1 MSAGVASSPMV
12 VEAKYED
19 VSQLNFSKLYSPKM
33 KSVYWR
39 YFGFPSND
47 NDEVITKQS
56 VVCIKC
62 HKVLTNHGN
71 TTNLRAHLQHRHKEL
86 FKALCQENDI
96 QVPPRKTPRNLNHPP
111 LSKRNVSSRRV
122 KLEFINNRSHHENDN
137 DNDEDDEIDE
147 AAVAAAAM
155 QAEDDPASQAMLYES
170 MVPLTYD
177 DADNL
182 VEEEDRSINIEPR
195 ELKYGRKRKMTAPS
209 AGTMHYTRANIKHE
223 DGSGSVQGVRSYIAN
238 LPEALADIVVRD
250 LRNVETLY
258 DQGISEFIRLA
269 MGNLASLPMPQ
280 KIEGLITEQHAS
292 KFFEMCDFTRDFT
305 GEKPY
310 SLAFELWNN
319 VEQRRFLSIYHNYLS
334 DETQC
339 VRSVMYATI
348 EYTDYVSFDELLTEF
363 YLPNC
368 TMAIVNYDDEED
380 LLQSFLKEKN
390 IPIVLCYVSVIDKC
404 LRHVFELEEVATALE
419 QVKDI
424 IQRHSAEISSKVSEL
439 PAYNEHFPWTLYE
452 LLKFFAES
460 ISWSEDM
467 DQLVITAKTVTE
479 ALSALVIALDTLR
492 GEDMPLCSML
502 SPITSK
508 ILIKKLGIAEQDE
521 PLMMNIKR
529 TIAGVLQSQIIAND
543 TLTSAALLDPRFH
556 RLTTI
561 DNLDSCVRMLT
572 QKYNKTFGG
581 VLGTDSQS
589 GDSTE
594 VAATASVS
602 STPTVT
608 IKTEPN
614 VKQGSGSA
622 AAGAA
627 ISQNAKKSKLEL
639 LFDVAEIPSPPKR
652 DADSTVETDLKR
664 YRNEVIVQLDE
675 SPIEWWN
682 KMGHIYGTLRDLS
695 TLYQGVPGVVNL
707 NFKKT
712 LREQIY
718 DYNKRFMLTGTQSQ
732 IDAVLFLHR
741 NSSLK
746 DTIYV

>member
-1 MSAGVASSPMV
+1 MDGVASSPMV

-47 NDEVITKQS
+47 NDEVITKQN

-71 TTNLRAHLQHRHKEL
+71 TTNLRAHLQHRHKDL

-122 KLEFINNRSHHENDN
+122 KLEFINNRTHHENDE
-137 DNDEDDEIDE
+137 DEEMDE

-155 QAEDDPASQAMLYES
+155 QAEDDAASQTMLYET

-182 VEEEDRSINIEPR
+182 VEEEDRSISIEPR
-195 ELKYGRKRKMTAPS
+195 ELKFARKRKSTAPS
-209 AGTMHYTRANIKHE
+209 GTMHFTRANIKHE
-223 DGSGSVQGVRSYIAN
+223 EGTGGMQVRSYITN

-258 DQGISEFIRLA
+258 DLGISEFIRLA
-269 MGNLASLPMPQ
+269 MGNLPSLPMPQ
-280 KIEGLITEQHAS
+280 KIDALITEQHAS
-292 KFFEMCDFTRDFT
+292 KFLEMGDFTRDFT
-305 GEKPY
+305 AEKPY
-310 SLAFELWNN
+310 SLAFEQWMN
-319 VEQRRFLSIYHNYLS
+319 VEQRRFLSIYHHYLS

-348 EYTDYVSFDELLTEF
+348 EYTDYISFDELLADF

-368 TMAIVNYDDEED
+368 TLAIVNYDDEED
-380 LLQSFLKEKN
+380 LLQTYLKEKN
-390 IPIVLCYVSVIDKC
+390 IPVVLCYVSVIDKC
-404 LRHVFELEEVATALE
+404 LRHVFELEEVATSLE

-529 TIAGVLQSQIIAND
+529 TIASVLQSQIIAND

-561 DNLDSCVRMLT
+561 ENLDSCVRMLT

-581 VLGTDSQS
+581 SVGTDSQS
-589 GDSTE
+589 GDSAE
-594 VAATASVS
+594 VAPTAPVNA
-602 STPTVT
+602 PTVT

-614 VKQGSGSA
+614 VKSGGSSSSA
-622 AAGAA
+622 AAAT
-627 ISQNAKKSKLEL
+627 SHSAKKSKLEL
-639 LFDVAEIPSPPKR
+639 LFDVAEIPNPPKR

-682 KMGHIYGTLRDLS
+682 KMGHIYGTLRDLA

-707 NFKKT
+707 NFKKV

-718 DYNKRFMLTGTQSQ
+718 DYNKRFMLTGSQNQ
-732 IDAVLFLHR
+732 IDAILFLNR
-741 NSSLK
+741 SSSLK

>member
-1 MSAGVASSPMV
+1 MNDEVAQSPMV
-12 VEAKYED
+12 VEAKYDD

-47 NDEVITKQS
+47 NDEVITKQN

-71 TTNLRAHLQHRHKEL
+71 TTNLRAHLQHRHKDL

-96 QVPPRKTPRNLNHPP
+96 QVPPRKTPRNINHPP
-111 LSKRNVSSRRV
+111 LNKRNITSRRV
-122 KLEFINNRSHHENDN
+122 KLEFVNSRNPSNE
-137 DNDEDDEIDE
+137 DEDMDE

-155 QAEDDPASQAMLYES
+155 QAEDDVSQTMLYET

-177 DADNL
+177 DHDQL
-182 VEEEDRSINIEPR
+182 VEEEDRSISIEPR
-195 ELKYGRKRKMTAPS
+195 ELKFNRKRKSTVS
-209 AGTMHYTRANIKHE
+209 GAGTMYARNIKQE
-223 DGSGSVQGVRSYIAN
+223 ESQGRNYITN
-238 LPEALADIVVRD
+238 LAESLADIVVRD

-258 DQGISEFIRLA
+258 DVGISEFIRLA

-280 KIEGLITEQHAS
+280 KIDSLITEQHAS
-292 KFFEMCDFTRDFT
+292 KFLEMNDFAREFT
-305 GEKPY
+305 TEKSY
-310 SLAFELWNN
+310 SLAFELWVN
-319 VEQRRFLSIYHNYLS
+319 VEQRRFLSIYHHYLS
-334 DETQC
+334 EETQS
-339 VRSVMYATI
+339 VRSVLYATV
-348 EYTDYVSFDELLTEF
+348 EYTDYVSFDELLTDF

-368 TMAIVNYDDEED
+368 TLAIVNYDEEED
-380 LLQSFLKEKN
+380 ILQAYLKDKG
-390 IPIVLCYVSVIDKC
+390 IPVVLCYVTVIDKC
-404 LRHVFELEEVATALE
+404 LRRVFELEEVATALE

-479 ALSALVIALDTLR
+479 ALSACVIALDTLR

-508 ILIKKLGIAEQDE
+508 ILIKKLGIAEQDD

-529 TIAGVLQSQIIAND
+529 TIAGVLQSHIIANE

-561 DNLDSCVRMLT
+561 DNFDSCVRMLT
-572 QKYNKTFGG
+572 QKYNKTFAGSG
-581 VLGTDSQS
+581 IDSHS
-589 GDSTE
+589 DS
-594 VAATASVS
+594 ADVS
-602 STPTVT
+602 SIPTVH
-608 IKTEPN
+608 IKTEPH
-614 VKQGSGSA
+614 VKSSAGGSA
-622 AAGAA
+622 
-627 ISQNAKKSKLEL
+627 AKKSKLEL
-639 LFDVAEIPSPPKR
+639 LFDIAEIPNPPKR
-652 DADSTVETDLKR
+652 DADSNVETDLKR

-675 SPIEWWN
+675 SPIEWWQ
-682 KMGHIYGTLRDLS
+682 KMGHIYGTLRDLA

-707 NFKKT
+707 NFKKV

-718 DYNKRFMLTGTQSQ
+718 DYNKRFMLTGSPNQ
-732 IDAVLFLHR
+732 IDAILFLHR
-741 NSSLK
+741 NNSIKTPS
-746 DTIYV
+746 YV

>member
-1 MSAGVASSPMV
+1 MNDEVPQSPMV

-47 NDEVITKQS
+47 NDEVITKQN

-71 TTNLRAHLQHRHKEL
+71 TTNLRAHLQHRHKDL
-86 FKALCQENDI
+86 FKVLCQENDI

-122 KLEFINNRSHHENDN
+122 KLEFINNRNHH
-137 DNDEDDEIDE
+137 DNDEDEEMDE

-155 QAEDDPASQAMLYES
+155 QAEDDAASQTMLYET

-177 DADNL
+177 DPDNL
-182 VEEEDRSINIEPR
+182 VEEEDRTISIEPR
-195 ELKYGRKRKMTAPS
+195 ELKYARKRKSTAVS
-209 AGTMHYTRANIKHE
+209 GTMHFTRSNIKHE
-223 DGSGSVQGVRSYIAN
+223 VGTGGIQGRSYITN

-250 LRNVETLY
+250 VRNVETLY
-258 DQGISEFIRLA
+258 DLGISEFIRLA

-280 KIEGLITEQHAS
+280 KIDELITEQHAS
-292 KFFEMCDFTRDFT
+292 KFLEMGDFAREFT
-305 GEKPY
+305 AEKPY
-310 SLAFELWNN
+310 SLAFEQWMN
-319 VEQRRFLSIYHNYLS
+319 VEQRRFLSIYHHYLS

-339 VRSVMYATI
+339 VRSVIYATI
-348 EYTDYVSFDELLTEF
+348 EYTDYISFDDLLADF

-368 TMAIVNYDDEED
+368 TLALVNYDDEED
-380 LLQSFLKEKN
+380 LLQTYLKEKH
-390 IPIVLCYVSVIDKC
+390 IPVVLCYVSVIDKC
-404 LRHVFELEEVATALE
+404 LRRVFELEEVAASLE

-424 IQRHSAEISSKVSEL
+424 IQRHSAEISSKVAEL

-529 TIAGVLQSQIIAND
+529 TIASVLQTHIIAND
-543 TLTSAALLDPRFH
+543 TLTSASLLDPRFH

-561 DNLDSCVRMLT
+561 DNFDSCVRMLT
-572 QKYNKTFGG
+572 QKYNKTFG
-581 VLGTDSQS
+581 VSAGTDSTSHS
-589 GDSTE
+589 GDSAE
-594 VAATASVS
+594 VAATTSVS

-614 VKQGSGSA
+614 VKSGNNANTA
-622 AAGAA
+622 ANA
-627 ISQNAKKSKLEL
+627 SNSAKKSKLEL
-639 LFDVAEIPSPPKR
+639 LFDVAEIPSPLKR
-652 DADSTVETDLKR
+652 DSDSTVETDLKR

-682 KMGHIYGTLRDLS
+682 KMGHIYGTLRDLA

-707 NFKKT
+707 NFKKI

-718 DYNKRFMLTGTQSQ
+718 DYNKRFMLTGSQTQ
-732 IDAVLFLHR
+732 IDAILFLNR

>member
-1 MSAGVASSPMV
+1 MNDEVATSPMV

-47 NDEVITKQS
+47 NDEVITKQN

-71 TTNLRAHLQHRHKEL
+71 TTNLRAHLQHRHKDL

-96 QVPPRKTPRNLNHPP
+96 QVPPRKTPRNLTHPP

-122 KLEFINNRSHHENDN
+122 KLEFINNRNHHEQEE
-137 DNDEDDEIDE
+137 DEDMDE
-147 AAVAAAAM
+147 AAAAAAAM
-155 QAEDDPASQAMLYES
+155 QAEDDAASQTMLYET

-182 VEEEDRSINIEPR
+182 VEEEERTISIEPR
-195 ELKYGRKRKMTAPS
+195 ELKYARKRKSTA
-209 AGTMHYTRANIKHE
+209 ATGTMHFTRNIKHE
-223 DGSGSVQGVRSYIAN
+223 EGTGVTVQPRNNYITN

-258 DQGISEFIRLA
+258 DLGISEFIRLA

-280 KIEGLITEQHAS
+280 KIDSLITEQHAS
-292 KFFEMCDFTRDFT
+292 KFMEIGDFTREFT
-305 GEKPY
+305 ADKPY
-310 SLAFELWNN
+310 SLAFEQWMN
-319 VEQRRFLSIYHNYLS
+319 VEQRRFLSIHHHYLS
-334 DETQC
+334 EETQS
-339 VRSVMYATI
+339 VRSVLYATI
-348 EYTDYVSFDELLTEF
+348 EYTDYVSFDDLLADF

-368 TMAIVNYDDEED
+368 TLAIVNYDDEED
-380 LLQSFLKEKN
+380 LLQTYLKEKS
-390 IPIVLCYVSVIDKC
+390 IPVVLCYVSVIDKC
-404 LRHVFELEEVATALE
+404 LRRVFELEDVASSLE

-508 ILIKKLGIAEQDE
+508 ILIKKLGIAEQDD

-529 TIAGVLQSQIIAND
+529 TIANVLQNHIIAND

-561 DNLDSCVRMLT
+561 DNFDSCVRMLT

-581 VLGTDSQS
+581 GVSSGGTDSQS
-589 GDSTE
+589 GDSAE

-614 VKQGSGSA
+614 VKSGTSA
-622 AAGAA
+622 ATGS
-627 ISQNAKKSKLEL
+627 IGHSAKKSKLEL
-639 LFDVAEIPSPPKR
+639 LFDVTEIPSPPKR

-682 KMGHIYGTLRDLS
+682 KMGHIYGTLRDLA

-707 NFKKT
+707 NFKKV

-718 DYNKRFMLTGTQSQ
+718 DYNKRFMLTGSQ
-732 IDAVLFLHR
+732 NQVDAILFLNR

>member
-1 MSAGVASSPMV
+1 MNDEVAPSPMV

-47 NDEVITKQS
+47 NDEVITKQN

-71 TTNLRAHLQHRHKEL
+71 TTNLRAHLQHRHKDL

-122 KLEFINNRSHHENDN
+122 KLEFINNRNHH
-137 DNDEDDEIDE
+137 DNDEDEEMDE

-155 QAEDDPASQAMLYES
+155 QAEDDASQTMLYET

-177 DADNL
+177 DAENL
-182 VEEEDRSINIEPR
+182 VEEEDRTINIEPR
-195 ELKYGRKRKMTAPS
+195 DLKFARKRKSTAAS
-209 AGTMHYTRANIKHE
+209 AGTMHFTRSSIKHE
-223 DGSGSVQGVRSYIAN
+223 DGAASGGNMQHHQGRSYITN

-250 LRNVETLY
+250 VRNVETLY
-258 DQGISEFIRLA
+258 DLGISEFIRLA

-280 KIEGLITEQHAS
+280 KIDELITEQHAS
-292 KFFEMCDFTRDFT
+292 KFLEMGDFTRDFT
-305 GEKPY
+305 AEKPF
-310 SLAFELWNN
+310 SLAFEQWVN
-319 VEQRRFLSIYHNYLS
+319 VEQRRFLSIYHHCLT
-334 DETQC
+334 DATQC

-348 EYTDYVSFDELLTEF
+348 EYTDYISFDDLLNDF
-363 YLPNC
+363 FLPNC
-368 TMAIVNYDDEED
+368 TLAIVNYDDEDD
-380 LLQSFLKEKN
+380 LLQTYLKEKN
-390 IPIVLCYVSVIDKC
+390 IPVVLCYVSVIDKC
-404 LRHVFELEEVATALE
+404 LRRVFELEEVATALE

-424 IQRHSAEISSKVSEL
+424 IQRHSAEISLKVAEL

-529 TIAGVLQSQIIAND
+529 TIATVLQDHVIAND

-561 DNLDSCVRMLT
+561 ENLDNCVRMLT
-572 QKYNKTFGG
+572 QKYNKTFAGG
-581 VLGTDSQS
+581 SAGADSQG
-589 GDSTE
+589 GDS
-594 VAATASVS
+594 ADVS
-602 STPTVT
+602 ANVSTPTVT

-614 VKQGSGSA
+614 VKLGNA
-622 AAGAA
+622 AAGGGAGT
-627 ISQNAKKSKLEL
+627 SNKLEL

-682 KMGHIYGTLRDLS
+682 KMGNIYGTLRDLA

-707 NFKKT
+707 NFKKV

-718 DYNKRFMLTGTQSQ
+718 DYNKRFMLTGSQNQ
-732 IDAVLFLHR
+732 IDAILFLNR
-741 NSSLK
+741 NSSSK

>member
-1 MSAGVASSPMV
+1 MNDEVAPSPMV

-47 NDEVITKQS
+47 NDEVITKQN

-71 TTNLRAHLQHRHKEL
+71 TTNLRAHLQHRHKDL

-122 KLEFINNRSHHENDN
+122 KLEFINNRNHHENDE
-137 DNDEDDEIDE
+137 DEEMDE

-155 QAEDDPASQAMLYES
+155 QAEDDAASQTMLYET

-182 VEEEDRSINIEPR
+182 VEEEDRTINIEPR
-195 ELKYGRKRKMTAPS
+195 ELKFSRKRKSTAAS
-209 AGTMHYTRANIKHE
+209 GTMHFTRSNIKHE
-223 DGSGSVQGVRSYIAN
+223 EGTGGNQGRSYITN

-250 LRNVETLY
+250 VRNVETLY
-258 DQGISEFIRLA
+258 DLGISEFIRLA

-280 KIEGLITEQHAS
+280 KIDELITEQHAS
-292 KFFEMCDFTRDFT
+292 KFLEMGDLTREFTA
-305 GEKPY
+305 EKPY
-310 SLAFELWNN
+310 SLAFEQWMN
-319 VEQRRFLSIYHNYLS
+319 VEQRRFLSIYHHYLS
-334 DETQC
+334 DETQS
-339 VRSVMYATI
+339 VRSVLYATI
-348 EYTDYVSFDELLTEF
+348 EYTDYISFDDILTDF

-368 TMAIVNYDDEED
+368 TLAIVNYDDEED
-380 LLQSFLKEKN
+380 LLQTYLKEKH
-390 IPIVLCYVSVIDKC
+390 IPVVLCYVSVIDKC
-404 LRHVFELEEVATALE
+404 LRRVFELEDVAASLE

-424 IQRHSAEISSKVSEL
+424 IQRHSAEISSKVAEL

-529 TIAGVLQSQIIAND
+529 TIATVLQTHIIAND

-561 DNLDSCVRMLT
+561 DNFDSCVRMLT

-581 VLGTDSQS
+581 SAGTDSQS
-589 GDSTE
+589 GESAGE
-594 VAATASVS
+594 VAATTSVS

-608 IKTEPN
+608 IKSEPN
-614 VKQGSGSA
+614 VKSGT
-622 AAGAA
+622 
-627 ISQNAKKSKLEL
+627 NATNSGKKSKLEL

-682 KMGHIYGTLRDLS
+682 KMGHIYGTLRDLA

-707 NFKKT
+707 NFKKV

-718 DYNKRFMLTGTQSQ
+718 DYNKRFMLTGSQTQ
-732 IDAVLFLHR
+732 IDAILFLNR

>member
-1 MSAGVASSPMV
+1 MNDGVASSPMV

-47 NDEVITKQS
+47 NDEVITKQN

-71 TTNLRAHLQHRHKEL
+71 TTNLRAHLQHRHKDL

-122 KLEFINNRSHHENDN
+122 KLEFINNRNHHENDE
-137 DNDEDDEIDE
+137 DEDMDE

-155 QAEDDPASQAMLYES
+155 QAEDDNASQTMLYET

-177 DADNL
+177 DAENL
-182 VEEEDRSINIEPR
+182 VEEEDRSISIEPR
-195 ELKYGRKRKMTAPS
+195 DLKYARKRKSTAAS
-209 AGTMHYTRANIKHE
+209 GTMHFTRANIKHE
-223 DGSGSVQGVRSYIAN
+223 EGAGGMQVRSYITN
-238 LPEALADIVVRD
+238 LAEAMADIVIHDV
-250 LRNVETLY
+250 RNVETLY
-258 DQGISEFIRLA
+258 DTGISEFIRLA
-269 MGNLASLPMPQ
+269 MGNLSSLPMPQ
-280 KIEGLITEQHAS
+280 KIDALITEQHAS
-292 KFFEMCDFTRDFT
+292 KFVEIGDFTRDFT
-305 GEKPY
+305 AEKPY
-310 SLAFELWNN
+310 SLAFEQWIN
-319 VEQRRFLSIYHNYLS
+319 VEQRRFLSIYHHYLS

-339 VRSVMYATI
+339 VRSIMYATI
-348 EYTDYVSFDELLTEF
+348 EYTDYVSFDEVLADF

-368 TMAIVNYDDEED
+368 TLAIVSYDDEED
-380 LLQSFLKEKN
+380 LLQTYLKEKN
-390 IPIVLCYVSVIDKC
+390 IPVVLCYVSVIDKC

-529 TIAGVLQSQIIAND
+529 TIASVLQSQIIAND

-572 QKYNKTFGG
+572 QKYNKAFGG
-581 VLGTDSQS
+581 SMGTDSQS

-594 VAATASVS
+594 VASAATVS
-602 STPTVT
+602 SAPTVT

-614 VKQGSGSA
+614 VKSGSSSA
-622 AAGAA
+622 AAVAA
-627 ISQNAKKSKLEL
+627 SHSAKKSKLEL
-639 LFDVAEIPSPPKR
+639 LFDITEIPSAPKR

-682 KMGHIYGTLRDLS
+682 KMGHIYGTLRDLA

-707 NFKKT
+707 NFKKV

-718 DYNKRFMLTGTQSQ
+718 DYNKRFMLTGSQNQ
-732 IDAVLFLHR
+732 IDAILFLNR
-741 NSSLK
+741 SSSLK